1 MLIYREAALENL
13 ALYQQFLRTKER
25 IKTLRREI
33 DDIRREVYQRLDD
46 LDIITEG
53 TQSNSRLR
61 SWGLEGIHLEIKSFD
76 GLSKVDDEI
85 HDIVA
90 ATRG

>member
-1 MLIYREAALENL
+1 MLIYREVVLERL

-46 LDIITEG
+46 LEIIKEG
-53 TQSNSRLR
+53 TQGNSP
-61 SWGLEGIHLEIKSFD
+61 
-76 GLSKVDDEI
+76 
-85 HDIVA
+85 
-90 ATRG
+90 